1 MRLALVVAACLA
13 AAIPA
18 AAQMG
23 ERPSVNSGMHGRWW
37 LVIRA
42 DDGRLPELG
51 PLPSREACLAAQD
64 SVVADMRARS
74 GDRVAA
80 RTRERSFCERR

>member
-1 MRLALVVAACLA
+1 MRLALVVTACLA
-13 AAIPA
+13 AALPA

-23 ERPSVNSGMHGRWW
+23 ERPRANTGLDGRWW
-37 LVIRA
+37 LVIRT

-64 SVVADMRARS
+64 SVVADMRAS
-74 GDRVAA
+74 GGDRLAA

>member
-1 MRLALVVAACLA
+1 MRLALVVAAALA
-13 AAIPA
+13 WAVPA
-18 AAQMG
+18 AAQMS
-23 ERPSVNSGMHGRWW
+23 ERPSVNSGMQGRWW

-64 SVVADMRARS
+64 SVVADMRAS
-74 GDRVAA
+74 GGDRLAA